1 MILVILISVFAHS
14 DKTKENAVKE
24 TQEITVDYRLFS
36 DSSDKWW
43 NIYSD
48 TVLNEIIETTFEANK
63 NPKTVQK
70 NLSVIQN
77 SFGKNEMSIDI
88 STVKVARIN
97 KISDDIELSAGEGL
111 NPAQLEYKLIYS
123 NDLLGKINNLSSNKN
138 YKLDSLELESKW
150 MTSNLAMTATKLYGY
165 YIYLN
170 IEEKNLAERMDIV
183 KELEKLEELKISLKR
198 GNGDGLLDVQEIKK
212 KVESLITQNESA
224 KKLTE
229 KNLSMLFG
237 NDKVKTAR
245 LLEQARNNSNVGIYD
260 KISVPEKLQ
269 SDAIRQRPDTSYY
282 LSSLK
287 EQGQKIAVYIAYGY
301 PNFWITGETGMGND
315 YEQLE
320 KKDKIGNSYYFQ
332 RYSLDSEISNK
343 KPVQVPK
350 DQKDFIEQ
358 YNNTIMGAYKN
369 VNESLADE
377 KKSADLLE
385 KDNLVFAG
393 QNKIADEAGEK
404 LNAGVISKYEYFKV
418 RYNYLT
424 QDLHNL
430 QLRHDLFIQKINLV
444 YNLGGT
450 DEFNGKK

>member
-1 MILVILISVFAHS
+1 MILVILMSVFAYS
-14 DKTKENAVKE
+14 DKTKENAAKE
-24 TQEITVDYRLFS
+24 TQEITVDYRIFS

-43 NIYSD
+43 NIYGD
-48 TVLNEIIETTFEANK
+48 TVLNEIIETAFDANK
-63 NPKTVQK
+63 NSKTVQK
-70 NLSVIQN
+70 NLLDTQN
-77 SFGKNEMSIDI
+77 SFGKYKTSIEINTVEIPRI
-88 STVKVARIN
+88 S

-111 NPAQLEYKLIYS
+111 SPAQLEYKLVYS
-123 NDLLGKINNLSSNKN
+123 NDLLGKINSLSSNKN

-150 MTSNLAMTATKLYGY
+150 ITSNLAMTMTKLYGY

-170 IEEKNLAERMDIV
+170 IEEKNLAERMDIL
-183 KELEKLEELKISLKR
+183 KKLEELEQLKISLKR
-198 GNGDGLLDVQEIKK
+198 GNGDGLLEVQKIKQ

-229 KNLSMLFG
+229 KNLGVLLG
-237 NDKVKTAR
+237 NDKGKTAK
-245 LLEQARNNSNVGIYD
+245 LFEQTRNNSNIGIYD
-260 KISVPEKLQ
+260 KISVPEKIQ

-282 LSSLK
+282 LTSLK

-301 PNFWITGETGMGND
+301 PNFWLTGEAGTVND

-332 RYSLDSEISNK
+332 RYSLDSELINK
-343 KPVQVPK
+343 KPVQIPK

-358 YNNTIMGAYKN
+358 YNKTIMEAYKN
-369 VNESLADE
+369 ANESMSDE

-385 KDNLVFAG
+385 KDNLAFDG
-393 QNKIADEAGEK
+393 QNKIAANAEEK

>member
-1 MILVILISVFAHS
+1 MILVILISVFTYS
-14 DKTKENAVKE
+14 DKAKENMVKD

-43 NIYSD
+43 NIYGD
-48 TVLNEIIETTFEANK
+48 TVLNEIIETAFDSNK
-63 NPKTVQK
+63 SPKTVQK
-70 NLSVIQN
+70 NLLDIQN
-77 SFGKNEMSIDI
+77 SLGKNKTTVDM
-88 STVKVARIN
+88 STVKIARIS

-111 NPAQLEYKLIYS
+111 NPAHLEYKLVYS

-150 MTSNLAMTATKLYGY
+150 MTSNLAMTVTKLYGY

-170 IEEKNLAERMDIV
+170 IEEKNLAERMDILN
-183 KELEKLEELKISLKR
+183 ELEKLEELKISLKR
-198 GNGDGLLDVQEIKK
+198 GNGDGLLEVQEIKK
-212 KVESLITQNESA
+212 KAESLVTQNESA

-229 KNLSMLFG
+229 KNLNVLLG

-245 LLEQARNNSNVGIYD
+245 LLEQARNNSNIGMYD
-260 KISVPEKLQ
+260 KISVPEKIQ

-301 PNFWITGETGMGND
+301 PNFWITGEAGIESD

-332 RYSLDSEISNK
+332 RYSLDSEIINK
-343 KPVQVPK
+343 KPLQVPK

-358 YNNTIMGAYKN
+358 YNSTIMGAYKS

-377 KKSADLLE
+377 KKSADMLE
-385 KDNLVFAG
+385 KDNLVFMG
-393 QNKIADEAGEK
+393 QNKIANEAGEK

-450 DEFNGKK
+450 DEFNRKK